1 MIIAVEQVSHSYAG
15 KPALRGLSLHS
26 NARDIFGILGPNG
39 GGKSTLFKILST
51 LLAPDEGHV
60 EVCGFDARLRPHE
73 IRRRIGV
80 VFQSNSLDKQLTV
93 RENLEAQGNLYGLA
107 GDALERR
114 LAEVLQRLSLADRQH
129 DLVKTLSGGLARRV
143 EIAKALLHR
152 PQVVLMDEPS
162 TGLDPAARR
171 ELWGFIDGLRH
182 EQGLTV
188 MLTTHL
194 LDEADRCDR
203 LMLIHQGLRVAEG
216 TPAELKSI
224 IGGEVVEFEPATAPA
239 ELARALSEQLSVKA
253 SIHEDVVRVETPSAH
268 RFAAEAVERL
278 PGLIRGVH
286 FHQPT
291 LEDAF
296 LLLTGARLC

>member
-1 MIIAVEQVSHSYAG
+1 VILAVEQVSHSYG
-15 KPALRGLSLHS
+15 DKPALKGLSLHS

-51 LLAPDEGHV
+51 LLVPNEGHV
-60 EVCGFDARLRPHE
+60 EVCGFDARKRPHE
-73 IRRRIGV
+73 IRRRLGV

-93 RENLEAQGNLYGLA
+93 FENLEAQGNLYGLS
-107 GDALERR
+107 GDSLEKRIAECLARLGLTDRR
-114 LAEVLQRLSLADRQH
+114 R

-152 PQVVLMDEPS
+152 PQVLLMDEPS
-162 TGLDPAARR
+162 TGLDPGARR
-171 ELWGFIDGLRH
+171 ELWSYIDGLRQ

-188 MLTTHL
+188 LLTTHL
-194 LDEADRCDR
+194 LDEAERCDR
-203 LMLIHQGLRVAEG
+203 LMLIHKGLRVAEG
-216 TPAELKSI
+216 TPADLKSI
-224 IGGEVVEFEPATAPA
+224 IGGEVVEFEPTGAAP
-239 ELARALSEQLSVKA
+239 ELARALTEHLQVKA
-253 SIHEDVVRVETPSAH
+253 VCHEGLVRVDTAAAH

-291 LEDAF
+291 LEDVF

>member
-1 MIIAVEQVSHSYAG
+1 MILAVEQVTHSYGG
-15 KPALRGLSLHS
+15 KPALKGLSLHS

-51 LLAPDEGHV
+51 LLVPQEGQV
-60 EVCGFDARLRPHE
+60 EVCGFDARKLPHE

-93 RENLEAQGNLYGLA
+93 RENLEAQGHLYGLA
-107 GDALERR
+107 GNTLDQRMQECLERLGLVER
-114 LAEVLQRLSLADRQH
+114 RH

-152 PQVVLMDEPS
+152 PAVVLMDEPS

-171 ELWGFIDGLRH
+171 ELWSFIAGLRQQ
-182 EQGLTV
+182 QGLTV
-188 MLTTHL
+188 LLTTHL
-194 LDEADRCDR
+194 LDEAERCDR
-203 LMLIHQGLRVAEG
+203 LMLIHKGLRVAEG

-224 IGGEVVEFEPATAPA
+224 IGGEVVEFEPAGPA
-239 ELARALSEQLSVKA
+239 EELARLMGESFRVQAAVHDAL
-253 SIHEDVVRVETPSAH
+253 VRVDVPQAH
-268 RFAAEAVERL
+268 RFAADAVERL
-278 PGLIRGVH
+278 PGRIKGVH
-286 FHQPT
+286 FHEPT
-291 LEDAF
+291 LEDVF

>member
-1 MIIAVEQVSHSYAG
+1 VIIAVEQVSHSYG
-15 KPALRGLSLHS
+15 KQPALKGLSLHS
-26 NARDIFGILGPNG
+26 NARDVFGILGPNG

-51 LLAPDEGHV
+51 LLIPNEGQV
-60 EVCGFDARLRPHE
+60 EVCGFNARKLPHE

-93 RENLEAQGNLYGLA
+93 EENLVAQGHLYGLS
-107 GDALERR
+107 GVALD
-114 LAEVLQRLSLADRQH
+114 QRLRECLGRLGLYDRRR

-171 ELWGFIDGLRH
+171 ELWTFIDGLRQDH
-182 EQGLTV
+182 GLTV
-188 MLTTHL
+188 LLTTHL
-194 LDEADRCDR
+194 LDEAERCDR

-216 TPAELKSI
+216 SPAELKSI
-224 IGGEVVEFEPATAPA
+224 IGGEVVEFEPTGAPA
-239 ELARALSEQLSVKA
+239 DLARAVSEAFAVKA
-253 SIHEDVVRVETPSAH
+253 VCHDGHVRVETAAAH
-268 RFAAEAVERL
+268 RLAAEAVERL
-278 PGLIRGVH
+278 PGRIRGVH

-291 LEDAF
+291 LEDVF